1 MTDETQDLMA
11 TFGRL
16 LQSRYFMTAM
26 ALNNRTKRNSDENLG
41 RGRLRL
47 LSLLGKTDGI
57 TNAEIAE
64 KLDIRPSSVSLQVKA
79 LVDAG
84 MAERRAS
91 ETDGRVSLIFITT
104 LGEETLAGLHNGN
117 DSLSER
123 AFNVLTGAEQEQLQS
138 LLRRVAA
145 NVEDI
150 QVTPEEMRE
159 AFGAFGDQFKGMHD
173 MHHMG
178 RDMHRQMHQMRN
190 DGHGDFPFAGWFNR
204 NNKTTKGE
212 DEDI

>member
-57 TNAEIAE
+57 TNAE

-178 RDMHRQMHQMRN
+178 RDMHRQMHQMRH

>member
-159 AFGAFGDQFKGMHD
+159 AFGAFGDQFKG
-173 MHHMG
+173 
-178 RDMHRQMHQMRN
+178 N
-190 DGHGDFPFAGWFNR
+190 A
-204 NNKTTKGE
+204 
-212 DEDI
+212 

>member
-1 MTDETQDLMA
+1 ML
-11 TFGRL
+11 FR
-16 LQSRYFMTAM
+16 S
-26 ALNNRTKRNSDENLG
+26 
-41 RGRLRL
+41 
-47 LSLLGKTDGI
+47 
-57 TNAEIAE
+57 
-64 KLDIRPSSVSLQVKA
+64 
-79 LVDAG
+79 
-84 MAERRAS
+84 
-91 ETDGRVSLIFITT
+91 FITT

-178 RDMHRQMHQMRN
+178 RDMHRQMHQMRH